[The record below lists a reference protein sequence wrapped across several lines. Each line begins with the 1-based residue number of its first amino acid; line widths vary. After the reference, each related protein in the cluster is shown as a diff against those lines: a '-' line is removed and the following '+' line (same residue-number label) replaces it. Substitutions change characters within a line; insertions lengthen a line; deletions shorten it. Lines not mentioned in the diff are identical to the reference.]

1 MVKQDI
7 LLNKQNKIY
16 SQQKIPL
23 IKKKF
28 QIQNRR
34 FLGNKHKL
42 LDLIE
47 DIVKEKCGSI
57 DSFCDIF
64 AGTGV
69 VGSCFNNE
77 RIKVISNDLLYSNYI
92 SLRTFLGTKFL
103 DLSEL
108 DNKIEYLNNL
118 ETDGENYFSINFG
131 NRYFTI
137 ENARK
142 IGFVRETIEEISEN
156 IEEKEALITSLI
168 YAADKVANTVG
179 HYDAY
184 RIKLDTCTRIKLLVP
199 DIDKES
205 NAGNIVLNEDANN
218 LIRKI
223 KCDVL
228 YIDPP
233 YNSRQYSDTYHLLEN
248 LAVWVKPKVYGKAK
262 KMKRTHL
269 KSNYCLK
276 GAAEAFKDLIE
287 NARCTHILVSYNNT
301 GESKHG
307 RSNARIKDNEILD
320 ILKTKG
326 HAQVFER
333 KYRAFTTGRS
343 ITRGH
348 TERIFYCKVKK

>member
-1 MVKQDI
+1 MLYPAINEVC
-7 LLNKQNKIY
+7 NW
-16 SQQKIPL
+16 QKTSTT
-23 IKKKF
+23 KKKF

-42 LDLIE
+42 LDLIK
-47 DIVKEKCGSI
+47 DIVKENCGII

-69 VGSCFNNE
+69 VGNCFNDE
-77 RIKVISNDLLYSNYI
+77 KIKVISNDLLYSNYV

-103 DLSEL
+103 IQSEL

-118 ETDGENYFSINFG
+118 ETNKDNYFSINFG

-142 IGFVRETIEEISEN
+142 IGFIRETIEEISEN
-156 IEEKEALITSLI
+156 AEEKAALITSLI

-184 RIKLDTCTRIKLLVP
+184 RIKMDSYSRLKLLVP
-199 DIDKES
+199 DIDIEN
-205 NAGNIVLNEDANN
+205 NARNMVLNEDANR
-218 LIRKI
+218 LVRKI
-223 KCDVL
+223 SCDVL

-248 LAVWVKPKVYGKAK
+248 LAVWGKPKVYGKAK

-276 GAAEAFKDLIE
+276 GALDAFKDLIE
-287 NARCTHILVSYNNT
+287 NTRCAHILVSYNNT

-307 RSNARIKDNEILD
+307 RSNARIKDKDILT

-326 HAQVFER
+326 ESQIFER
-333 KYRAFTTGRS
+333 EYQAFTAGRS
-343 ITRGH
+343 ITNNH
-348 TERIFYCKVKK
+348 KERIFYCKVKKQL